1 MISLIPPPFSFFPL
15 TFCRYSAYF
24 IAVIR
29 YATAPDAG
37 TFEKGVNIMADK
49 SSGKKS
55 SFLGTLFRT
64 AIIMGILMVAII
76 KLPEILT
83 YLQTSRKEA
92 APRREKV
99 PVPAPIDW
107 TSVDAAVAE
116 ILKTARRQAERS
128 AESRL
133 TDWTDTMLERVD
145 NDFLSWY
152 FDYWNQQVLGLKSL
166 WYWSL
171 NKLIDDQ
178 PTAAEQITEDVQ
190 LEFANRVIRPQI
202 AQLELENITRDIME
216 RYVYEIRNG
225 LNRIPDEYRIPRG
238 EWERYLADIAV
249 VTTQVEGSR
258 RIDLSLK
265 ALIVG
270 GASGVV
276 MFSGPLRAATSRFGS
291 RLAPKFAGKTAAKMA
306 TITGKKVARKT
317 GGRFLGPIIAIGIMI
332 WDYWD
337 HEQTKE
343 ANKPLLRNA
352 IDDYF
357 QEMRGMLMYDSEAGI
372 MSVIHDIE
380 LTMIESIE

>member
-1 MISLIPPPFSFFPL
+1 
-15 TFCRYSAYF
+15 
-24 IAVIR
+24 
-29 YATAPDAG
+29 
-37 TFEKGVNIMADK
+37 MADK

-55 SFLGTLFRT
+55 SFLGTLFRA
-64 AIIMGILMVAII
+64 AIILGILMVAII

-83 YLQTSRKEA
+83 YLQTPRKEP

-99 PVPAPIDW
+99 PVPEPIDW
-107 TSVDAAVAE
+107 SSVDAAVAE
-116 ILKTARRQAERS
+116 VLKTARRQAERS

-133 TDWTDTMLERVD
+133 TVWTDTMLERVD

-238 EWERYLADIAV
+238 EWERYLEDIAV
-249 VTTQVEGSR
+249 VTTQVEGNR

-276 MFSGPLRAATSRFGS
+276 MFSGPLRAATARFGS

-343 ANKPLLRNA
+343 ANKPLLRKA